1 MDKGGLIFLGCLGAA
16 AILLPFVLR
25 RREAASYQLVP
36 VRRQLQNIPA
46 EGLLH
51 YKNKETRSI
60 EWNEDSLPTKVII
73 EREYYQL
80 P

>member
-1 MDKGGLIFLGCLGAA
+1 MR
-16 AILLPFVLR
+16 AITPEDTK
-25 RREAASYQLVP
+25 EAALT
-36 VRRQLQNIPA
+36 

-60 EWNEDSLPTKVII
+60 EWNQDGLPTQITI